1 MKLWSIEIVL
11 LDQEGKDVEA
21 NLFSKVVY
29 NLHPSFQNPTQS
41 KSSIPASCACVAA
54 RANIHFQH
62 SPTHHSAAKMRAG
75 ESST

>member
-1 MKLWSIEIVL
+1 MPEVEGYPMKLWSIEIVL

-41 KSSIPASCACVAA
+41 KSSIPACACVAA
-54 RANIHFQH
+54 LAYIHF
-62 SPTHHSAAKMRAG
+62 
-75 ESST
+75 

>member
-41 KSSIPASCACVAA
+41 KSYTPAFCACVAA
-54 RANIHFQH
+54 
-62 SPTHHSAAKMRAG
+62 
-75 ESST
+75 